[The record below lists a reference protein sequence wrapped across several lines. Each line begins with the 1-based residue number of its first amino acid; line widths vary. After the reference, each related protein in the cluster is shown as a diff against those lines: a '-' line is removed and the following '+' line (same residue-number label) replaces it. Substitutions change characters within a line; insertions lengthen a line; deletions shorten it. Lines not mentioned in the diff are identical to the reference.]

1 MRNIFYVAMTAAI
14 AATAPTESGGQSS
27 TAVSAGPN
35 YVFGAASEWSGPGYN
50 LQVSREFGHFG
61 PAVFRADALYMQRSG
76 NGRTFSSMTER
87 TYAAAGS
94 VLLRRSIGR
103 VAPFALVGL
112 GLYGDNSWAVYTPG
126 INAGLGMEVSIA
138 QMHLFVESRIH
149 QYLRD
154 ARDVPRSGPGLPIS
168 HRDITQ
174 VPISFGLRF

>member
-1 MRNIFYVAMTAAI
+1 MRCGLTRSCSCRRDI
-14 AATAPTESGGQSS
+14 A
-27 TAVSAGPN
+27 VW
-35 YVFGAASEWSGPGYN
+35 FGK
-50 LQVSREFGHFG
+50 
-61 PAVFRADALYMQRSG
+61 
-76 NGRTFSSMTER
+76 T
-87 TYAAAGS
+87 AGS

-126 INAGLGMEVSIA
+126 INAGVGMEVSIA
-138 QMHLFVESRIH
+138 KMHLFAESRIH

-154 ARDVPRSGPGLPIS
+154 ARDVPRSGQGVLIP